1 MSFELLRNIII
12 GSIVLEIILL
22 IVLAF
27 MQIKILKYR
36 RKIYFIKR
44 DRERCNEILYASKN
58 GFFSF
63 VYPDQKIKDPQKDT
77 IEKCSRRLAVML
89 NLKNGT
95 ASSFAEVCE
104 MFVKE
109 DAHLLKKYADML
121 RQEGIGF
128 EDIFQLKGEEAY
140 FLATGNRINGRDD
153 NLYCDVIWFRDVSK
167 QTAEII
173 QVKNEREADK
183 AELLRLENLI
193 DGLDVPVW
201 IRNENLELSAIN
213 KKYAEYAGISSKNEV
228 IENNIELNSNK
239 GENIFKKVA
248 ITAQKTQ
255 KPQKHNINII
265 HNGKLGNFSLIEKPY
280 FVGDSLDKIGTLG
293 FLKDNTE
300 LEKAKRG
307 FTINQN
313 NHLEILGILGTAF
326 AIFDNKMKL
335 YFYNNSF
342 KNLWQLEPEF
352 LDSTPSYPQ
361 FLDVIREHKM
371 MPPVPD
377 FKNYKEEEISVFSG
391 IMDAKEDLLHL
402 PDGRTIRR
410 LRTAHPNGVIFA
422 YEDVSDRLAT
432 TRRLNELTAVQQNIL
447 DNLNDAVVIFG
458 ANQRLKFYNRSYLKL
473 WGLNIEKMQDEP
485 KIEEVVAYQK
495 LFFSNIDEWEKFS
508 ETMISNIMENRKFT
522 VLRDDNVEIFVSPQT
537 FYDGSVMVTYSKK

>member
-1 MSFELLRNIII
+1 M
-12 GSIVLEIILL
+12 
-22 IVLAF
+22 VLAV

-77 IEKCSRRLAVML
+77 IEQCSRRLAVML

-128 EDIFQLKGEEAY
+128 EDILHLKGEEAY
-140 FLATGNRINGRDD
+140 FLAAGNRINGHDD

-183 AELLRLENLI
+183 AELRRLENLI

-201 IRNENLELSAIN
+201 IRDENLALSAIN

-255 KPQKHNINII
+255 KTQKHNINII
-265 HNGKLGNFSLIEKPY
+265 HNGKLGNFSLVEKPY

-300 LEKAKRG
+300 LEKAKRS

-352 LDSTPSYPQ
+352 LDLAPSYPQ

-377 FKNYKEEEISVFSG
+377 FKNYKDEEISVFSG

-495 LFFSNIDEWEKFS
+495 LFFSNIDEWEKFR

-522 VLRDDNVEIFVSPQT
+522 ILRDDNVEIFVSPQT
-537 FYDGSVMVTYSKK
+537 FYDGSVMVTYSKKIG